1 MENTTSIDIVNLI
14 ENYPI
19 SKINITCKSKLIEK
33 IQSKFTSYDQQL
45 FLSSFYCYLKYD
57 KINDYVIDLDNVW
70 KWLGFSTKGHSKRLI
85 QKFFVIDKDYKCF
98 LAGEGEQDF
107 MTNNDDNEIV
117 SHQNNDYKISL
128 TLEGKRDFMTND
140 DEIVP
145 HPKKESK
152 KIYGGQNKEMIML
165 NVKTFKKFCLKAGTK
180 KANEIHDY
188 FIKLEESLH
197 EVLEEETTDLK
208 TQLLQIEDKNTKEY
222 EVKLEKQRVLDKE
235 KLLLQ
240 QFGSIGPIV
249 YIIRVKTFENNK
261 YIVKI
266 GESRKGITNRYAEHK
281 HKYEECVLL
290 DCFSVNRSSDFESFI
305 HNHENIRL
313 NKITDLKNHE
323 NEMELFLIGKN
334 LTYQMLLN
342 IINNN
347 IKYFNDYNRNLE
359 LENENLK
366 LMIQLKESNNDNIL
380 VAEFIK
386 HVKHVNN
393 LSNKIDSIEIII
405 KEILEKINQSQ
416 VKTMNGFNQEP
427 VNLGPRLQK
436 INPETMELVKYY
448 ESVSDVM
455 KENPNIKRP
464 TLNKAIIENRVYY
477 NYRWLF
483 VERSMDPTIINN
495 ILPTKESIHKEMGY
509 IAKINNE
516 KTEILN
522 VYIDRKTG
530 ASDNGFDSLSALD
543 NPVRS
548 GKLTNGFYYMIYEKC
563 SQELRANFEAEH
575 GGYPQLYRSGIGQYD
590 SNNNLT
596 RIFLCKYYCC
606 NQLSISDKIL
616 SKAIKKK
623 LLLNGFYYKEIGD
636 KINML

>member
-14 ENYPI
+14 ENNPI
-19 SKINITCKSKLIEK
+19 SKFNITCKSKLIEK
-33 IQSKFTSYDQQL
+33 IQSKFTTYEQQL

-85 QKFFVIDKDYKCF
+85 QKFFVIDKDYK
-98 LAGEGEQDF
+98 
-107 MTNNDDNEIV
+107 
-117 SHQNNDYKISL
+117 ISL
-128 TLEGKRDFMTND
+128 SLEGKRDFMTKND
-140 DEIVP
+140 DEIVPNPKKDYKILPLNVQEQDFMTNDEDEIVP

-152 KIYGGQNKEMIML
+152 SSHGGQNKEIIML

-180 KANEIHDY
+180 KADEIHEY

-197 EVLEEETTDLK
+197 EVLEEETTELK
-208 TQLLQIEDKNTKEY
+208 SQLLQIEDKFEN
-222 EVKLEKQRVLDKE
+222 QRELDKE

-240 QFGSIGPIV
+240 KFASIGSIV
-249 YIIRVKTFENNK
+249 YIIRVKTLEHGN

-266 GESRKGITNRYAEHK
+266 GESRIGIKNRYSEHK
-281 HKYEECVLL
+281 TKYEECVLL

-305 HNHENIRL
+305 HNNEKVRL
-313 NKITDLKNHE
+313 NKITDLKNQE

-342 IINNN
+342 IINSN
-347 IKYFNDYNRNLE
+347 IKYFNDYNEYNRNLE
-359 LENENLK
+359 LENEKLK
-366 LMIQLKESNNDNIL
+366 LMIQMNESKSEYVFVSELMKE
-380 VAEFIK
+380 IK
-386 HVKHVNN
+386 Y
-393 LSNKIDSIEIII
+393 LSNKIDSVEKTN

-416 VKTMNGFNQEP
+416 VITTTGFNQEP

-436 INPETMELVKYY
+436 INPETLELVNYY
-448 ESVSDVM
+448 ESVADLM
-455 KENPNIKRP
+455 RENPNIKRP
-464 TLNKAIIENRVYY
+464 TLNKAIVENRVYY

-483 VERSMDPTIINN
+483 VERSMDPNIIHN
-495 ILPTKESIHKEMGY
+495 ISPTKESIHKEMGY
-509 IAKINNE
+509 IAKINQE

-530 ASDNGFDSLSALD
+530 ASDNQFESLSALD

-563 SQELRANFEAEH
+563 SEELRNNFEAEH

-590 SNNNLT
+590 LNNNLT

-636 KINML
+636 KIKML

>member
-33 IQSKFTSYDQQL
+33 IQSKFTTYEQQL

-70 KWLGFSTKGHSKRLI
+70 KWLGFNKKCNAKLTLEKN
-85 QKFFVIDKDYKCF
+85 FVINKDYKI
-98 LAGEGEQDF
+98 LLLNAQEQDF
-107 MTNNDDNEIV
+107 MTNNE
-117 SHQNNDYKISL
+117 
-128 TLEGKRDFMTND
+128 
-140 DEIVP
+140 DEIIP
-145 HPKKESK
+145 HPKKELK
-152 KIYGGQNKEMIML
+152 KSHGGNNKETIMM
-165 NVKTFKKFCLKAGTK
+165 NIMTFKKFCLKAGTK
-180 KANEIHDY
+180 KADEIHDY

-197 EVLEEETTDLK
+197 EILEEETTELK
-208 TQLLQIEDKNTKEY
+208 SQLLQIEDKFEN
-222 EVKLEKQRVLDKE
+222 QRELDKE

-240 QFGSIGPIV
+240 KFASIGSIV
-249 YIIRVKTFENNK
+249 YIIRVKTLEHGN

-266 GESRKGITNRYAEHK
+266 GESRIGIKNRYAEHK
-281 HKYEECVLL
+281 TKYEECVLL

-305 HNHENIRL
+305 HNNENIRL

-334 LTYQMLLN
+334 LTYQMVLN

-347 IKYFNDYNRNLE
+347 IKYFNNYNHNLE

-416 VKTMNGFNQEP
+416 VKTTNGFNQEP
-427 VNLGPRLQK
+427 LNLGPRLQK

-464 TLNKAIIENRVYY
+464 TLNKAIVENRVYY

-483 VERSMDPTIINN
+483 VERSMDPAIIHN

-509 IAKINNE
+509 IAKLNHE

-530 ASDNGFDSLSALD
+530 SSDNGFESLSALD

-563 SQELRANFEAEH
+563 SQELRNNFEAEH
-575 GGYPQLYRSGIGQYD
+575 NGYPQLYRSGIGQYD

-606 NQLSISDKIL
+606 NELSISDKIL
-616 SKAIKKK
+616 SKSIKKN
-623 LLLNGFYYKEIGD
+623 LAYNGHYYKEIGD
-636 KINML
+636 KLKMF

>member
-1 MENTTSIDIVNLI
+1 
-14 ENYPI
+14 
-19 SKINITCKSKLIEK
+19 
-33 IQSKFTSYDQQL
+33 
-45 FLSSFYCYLKYD
+45 
-57 KINDYVIDLDNVW
+57 
-70 KWLGFSTKGHSKRLI
+70 LGFSKKYHAKYLLEKQFI
-85 QKFFVIDKDYKCF
+85 IDKDYKI
-98 LAGEGEQDF
+98 LLPKLRQQDF
-107 MTNNDDNEIV
+107 MTNNDEDE
-117 SHQNNDYKISL
+117 
-128 TLEGKRDFMTND
+128 

-152 KIYGGQNKEMIML
+152 SSHGGHNRETIMM
-165 NVKTFKKFCLKAGTK
+165 NITTFKKFCLKAGTK
-180 KANEIHDY
+180 KADEIHDY

-197 EVLEEETTDLK
+197 EILEEETIELK

-222 EVKLEKQRVLDKE
+222 EVKFKKERELDKE

-240 QFGSIGPIV
+240 KFASIGSIV
-249 YIIRVKTFENNK
+249 YIIRVKTLEHGN

-266 GESRKGITNRYAEHK
+266 GESRIGIKNRYTEHK
-281 HKYEECVLL
+281 SKYEECLLL

-334 LTYQMLLN
+334 LTYQMVLN

-347 IKYFNDYNRNLE
+347 IKYFNDYNEYNRNLE
-359 LENENLK
+359 LENEKLK
-366 LMIQLKESNNDNIL
+366 LIIQLKESNNDSI
-380 VAEFIK
+380 FISELLK
-386 HVKHVNN
+386 EIKF
-393 LSNKIDSIEIII
+393 LSNKIDSVEKTN

-416 VKTMNGFNQEP
+416 VITTTGFNQEP
-427 VNLGPRLQK
+427 LNLGPRVQK
-436 INPETMELVKYY
+436 INPETFELVKYY

-464 TLNKAIIENRVYY
+464 TLNKAIVENRVYY

-483 VERSMDPTIINN
+483 VERSMDPNIIHN
-495 ILPTKESIHKEMGY
+495 ILPTKESIHKDMGY
-509 IAKINNE
+509 IAKLDQN
-516 KTEILN
+516 KTQILN

-530 ASDNGFDSLSALD
+530 ASDNEFESLSALD

-548 GKLTNGFYYMIYEKC
+548 GKLTNGFYYMIYDKC
-563 SQELRANFEAEH
+563 SEELRANFEAQH

-616 SKAIKKK
+616 SKSIKKK
-623 LLLNGFYYKEIGD
+623 LAYNGHYYKEIGD
-636 KINML
+636 KIKML

>member
-1 MENTTSIDIVNLI
+1 MENTTSINIVDLI
-14 ENYPI
+14 ENNPI
-19 SKINITCKSKLIEK
+19 SKININCKSKLIEK
-33 IQSKFTSYDQQL
+33 LQSKFTNYQQQL

-70 KWLGFSTKGHSKRLI
+70 EWLGFSQKVNAKRLI
-85 QKFFVIDKDYKCF
+85 QNQFIINKDYKCLLF
-98 LAGEGEQDF
+98 RKEEQMF
-107 MTNNDDNEIV
+107 ITNND
-117 SHQNNDYKISL
+117 
-128 TLEGKRDFMTND
+128 D

-145 HPKKESK
+145 HPKKELKSSR
-152 KIYGGQNKEMIML
+152 GGHNRETIMM

-180 KANEIHDY
+180 KADEIHDY

-197 EVLEEETTDLK
+197 EVIEEETIELK
-208 TQLLQIEDKNTKEY
+208 SQLLQIEDKFEN
-222 EVKLEKQRVLDKE
+222 QRELDKE

-240 QFGSIGPIV
+240 KFATIGSIV
-249 YIIRVKTFENNK
+249 YIIRVKTLEHGN

-266 GESRKGITNRYAEHK
+266 GESRIGIKNRYSEHK
-281 HKYEECVLL
+281 TKYEECVLL

-305 HNHENIRL
+305 HNHEKIRL
-313 NKITDLKNHE
+313 NKITNLKHHE

-334 LTYQMLLN
+334 LTYQMVLN
-342 IINNN
+342 IINSN
-347 IKYFNDYNRNLE
+347 IKYFNDFNEYNRNLE
-359 LENENLK
+359 LENEKLK
-366 LMIQLKESNNDNIL
+366 LMIQLKESNNDSI
-380 VAEFIK
+380 FISDLMK
-386 HVKHVNN
+386 EIKY
-393 LSNKIDSIEIII
+393 LSNKIDSVEKTN

-416 VKTMNGFNQEP
+416 VITTSGFNQEP

-436 INPETMELVKYY
+436 INPETLELVNYY
-448 ESVSDVM
+448 ESVSDLM
-455 KENPNIKRP
+455 RENPNIKRP
-464 TLNKAIIENRVYY
+464 TLNKAIVENRVYY

-483 VERSMDPTIINN
+483 VERSMDPNIIHN
-495 ILPTKESIHKEMGY
+495 ISPTKESIHKEMGY
-509 IAKINNE
+509 IAKINQE

-563 SQELRANFEAEH
+563 SEELRNNFETEH

-590 SNNNLT
+590 LNNNLT

-606 NQLSISDKIL
+606 NQLSISDKTL
-616 SKAIKKK
+616 MKAIRKN
-623 LLLNGFYYKEIGD
+623 LPYNGHYYKEIGD
-636 KINML
+636 KLKMI

>member
-1 MENTTSIDIVNLI
+1 MENTTSIDIVDLI
-14 ENYPI
+14 ENNPI
-19 SKINITCKSKLIEK
+19 SKFNTTKYQSRLIEK
-33 IQSKFTSYDQQL
+33 LQSKFTNYQQQL

-70 KWLGFSTKGHSKRLI
+70 KWLGFS
-85 QKFFVIDKDYKCF
+85 QKIKAKELLQKNFIIDKGYKHLLYHEVKQMF
-98 LAGEGEQDF
+98 I
-107 MTNNDDNEIV
+107 TNND
-117 SHQNNDYKISL
+117 
-128 TLEGKRDFMTND
+128 D

-145 HPKKESK
+145 HPKKELKSSR
-152 KIYGGQNKEMIML
+152 GGHNKEIIMM
-165 NVKTFKKFCLKAGTK
+165 NITTFKKFCLKAGTK
-180 KANEIHDY
+180 KADEIHDY

-197 EVLEEETTDLK
+197 EILEEESNELKILHEILEEEKTDLK
-208 TQLLQIEDKNTKEY
+208 SQLLQIEDKNTKEY
-222 EVKLEKQRVLDKE
+222 EVKFKKERELDKE

-240 QFGSIGPIV
+240 KFASIGSIV
-249 YIIRVKTFENNK
+249 YIIRVKTLEHGN

-266 GESRKGITNRYAEHK
+266 GESRIGIKNRYSEHK

-334 LTYQMLLN
+334 LTYQMVLN
-342 IINNN
+342 IINSN
-347 IKYFNDYNRNLE
+347 IKYFNDPRILE
-359 LENENLK
+359 LEAKNLS
-366 LMIQLKESNNDNIL
+366 LMIQMNESKSENVFVSELMKE
-380 VAEFIK
+380 IK
-386 HVKHVNN
+386 Y
-393 LSNKIDSIEIII
+393 LSNKIDSVEKMN

-416 VKTMNGFNQEP
+416 VITTTGFNQEP
-427 VNLGPRLQK
+427 LNLGPRLQK

-448 ESVSDVM
+448 ESVSEVM

-464 TLNKAIIENRVYY
+464 TLNKAIVENRVYY

-483 VERSMDPTIINN
+483 VERSMDPTIIHN
-495 ILPTKESIHKEMGY
+495 ISPTKESIHKDMGY
-509 IAKINNE
+509 IAKLDQN
-516 KTEILN
+516 KTQILN

-530 ASDNGFDSLSALD
+530 ASDNGFELLSALD

-548 GKLTNGFYYMIYEKC
+548 GKLTNGFYYIIYEKC
-563 SQELRANFEAEH
+563 SEELRENFEAEH

-590 SNNNLT
+590 LNNNLT

-616 SKAIKKK
+616 SKSIKKK
-623 LLLNGFYYKEIGD
+623 LAYNGHYYKEIGD
-636 KINML
+636 KIKMV

>member
-1 MENTTSIDIVNLI
+1 MENTTSIDIVDLI
-14 ENYPI
+14 ENNPI

-33 IQSKFTSYDQQL
+33 IQSKFTTYEQQL

-70 KWLGFSTKGHSKRLI
+70 KWLGFNKKCNAKLTLEKN
-85 QKFFVIDKDYKCF
+85 FVINKDYKI
-98 LAGEGEQDF
+98 LLLNVQEQDF
-107 MTNNDDNEIV
+107 MTNNE
-117 SHQNNDYKISL
+117 
-128 TLEGKRDFMTND
+128 

-152 KIYGGQNKEMIML
+152 LSHGGHNKEIIML

-180 KANEIHDY
+180 KADEIHDY

-197 EVLEEETTDLK
+197 EVLEEETTELK
-208 TQLLQIEDKNTKEY
+208 SQLLQIEDKFEN
-222 EVKLEKQRVLDKE
+222 QRELDKE

-240 QFGSIGPIV
+240 KFASIGSIV
-249 YIIRVKTFENNK
+249 YIIRVKTLEHGN

-266 GESRKGITNRYAEHK
+266 GESRIGIKNRYAEHK

-305 HNHENIRL
+305 HNHEKIRL
-313 NKITDLKNHE
+313 NKITNLKNHE

-334 LTYQMLLN
+334 LTYQMVLN

-347 IKYFNDYNRNLE
+347 IKYFNDFNEYNRNLE
-359 LENENLK
+359 LENEKLK
-366 LMIQLKESNNDNIL
+366 LIIQLKESNNDSI
-380 VAEFIK
+380 FISDLLK
-386 HVKHVNN
+386 EIKY
-393 LSNKIDSIEIII
+393 LSNKIDCVEKTN

-416 VKTMNGFNQEP
+416 VITTTGFNQEP

-436 INPETMELVKYY
+436 INPETLELVNYY
-448 ESVSDVM
+448 ESVADLM
-455 KENPNIKRP
+455 RENPNIKRP
-464 TLNKAIIENRVYY
+464 TLNKAIVENRVYY

-483 VERSMDPTIINN
+483 VERSMDPNIIHN
-495 ILPTKESIHKEMGY
+495 ISPTKESIHKEMGY
-509 IAKINNE
+509 IAKINQE

-530 ASDNGFDSLSALD
+530 ASDNGFESLSALD

-563 SQELRANFEAEH
+563 SEELRNNFEAEH
-575 GGYPQLYRSGIGQYD
+575 CGYPQLYRSGIGQYD
-590 SNNNLT
+590 TNNKLT
-596 RIFLCKYYCC
+596 HIFLCKYYCC

-616 SKAIKKK
+616 SKSIKKN
-623 LLLNGFYYKEIGD
+623 LAYNGHYYKEIGD
-636 KINML
+636 KLKML

>member
-1 MENTTSIDIVNLI
+1 MENTTSIDIVDLI
-14 ENYPI
+14 ENNPI
-19 SKINITCKSKLIEK
+19 SKFNITCKSKLIEK
-33 IQSKFTSYDQQL
+33 IQSKFTTYEQQL

-70 KWLGFSTKGHSKRLI
+70 KWLGFSKKYHAKYLLEKQFI
-85 QKFFVIDKDYKCF
+85 IDKDYKI
-98 LAGEGEQDF
+98 LLPKLRQQDF
-107 MTNNDDNEIV
+107 MTNNDE
-117 SHQNNDYKISL
+117 
-128 TLEGKRDFMTND
+128 

-152 KIYGGQNKEMIML
+152 SSHGGQNKEIIML

-180 KANEIHDY
+180 KADEIHDY

-197 EVLEEETTDLK
+197 EILEEETTELK
-208 TQLLQIEDKNTKEY
+208 SQLLQIEDKNTKEY
-222 EVKLEKQRVLDKE
+222 EDKFENQRELDKE

-240 QFGSIGPIV
+240 KFASIGSIV
-249 YIIRVKTFENNK
+249 YIIRVKTLEHGN

-266 GESRKGITNRYAEHK
+266 GESRIGIKNRYSEHK

-305 HNHENIRL
+305 HNHEKIRL
-313 NKITDLKNHE
+313 NKITNLKNHE

-334 LTYQMLLN
+334 LTYQMVLN

-347 IKYFNDYNRNLE
+347 IKYFNDYNEYNRNLE
-359 LENENLK
+359 LENEKLK
-366 LMIQLKESNNDNIL
+366 LMIQMNESKSEYVFVSELMKE
-380 VAEFIK
+380 IK
-386 HVKHVNN
+386 Y
-393 LSNKIDSIEIII
+393 LSNKIDSVEKTN

-416 VKTMNGFNQEP
+416 VITTTGFNQEP

-436 INPETMELVKYY
+436 INPETLELVNYY
-448 ESVSDVM
+448 ESVADLM
-455 KENPNIKRP
+455 RENPNIKRP
-464 TLNKAIIENRVYY
+464 TLNKAIVENRVYY

-483 VERSMDPTIINN
+483 VERSMDPNIIHN
-495 ILPTKESIHKEMGY
+495 ISPTKESIHKEMGY
-509 IAKINNE
+509 IAKINQE

-530 ASDNGFDSLSALD
+530 ASDNQFESLSALD

-563 SQELRANFEAEH
+563 SEELRANFEAQH

-590 SNNNLT
+590 LNNNLT

-606 NQLSISDKIL
+606 NELSISDKTLMKSIRKNL
-616 SKAIKKK
+616 PY
-623 LLLNGFYYKEIGD
+623 NGHYYKEIGD
-636 KINML
+636 KLKMI

>member
-1 MENTTSIDIVNLI
+1 MNINKTKYYNKIENTTSIDIVDLI
-14 ENYPI
+14 ENNPI
-19 SKINITCKSKLIEK
+19 SKFNTTKYQSKLIEK
-33 IQSKFTSYDQQL
+33 LQSKFTNYQQQL

-70 KWLGFSTKGHSKRLI
+70 KWLGFSTKGHSKYLLEKQFI
-85 QKFFVIDKDYKCF
+85 VDKDYKI
-98 LAGEGEQDF
+98 LLTKLRKQDF
-107 MTNNDDNEIV
+107 MTNNDE
-117 SHQNNDYKISL
+117 
-128 TLEGKRDFMTND
+128 

-152 KIYGGQNKEMIML
+152 SSHGGNNNEVIMM
-165 NVKTFKKFCLKAGTK
+165 NIKTFKKFCLKARTK
-180 KANEIHDY
+180 KADEIHDY

-197 EVLEEETTDLK
+197 EILEEETIELK
-208 TQLLQIEDKNTKEY
+208 TQLLQIEDKNTKDY
-222 EVKLEKQRVLDKE
+222 EVKFKKERELDKE

-240 QFGSIGPIV
+240 KFASIGSIV
-249 YIIRVKTFENNK
+249 YIIRVKTLEHGN

-266 GESRKGITNRYAEHK
+266 GESRIGIKNRYMEHK

-334 LTYQMLLN
+334 LTYQMVLN
-342 IINNN
+342 IINSN
-347 IKYFNDYNRNLE
+347 IKYFNDPRILE
-359 LENENLK
+359 LEAKNLS
-366 LMIQLKESNNDNIL
+366 LMIQMNESKSENVFVSELMKE
-380 VAEFIK
+380 IK
-386 HVKHVNN
+386 Y
-393 LSNKIDSIEIII
+393 LSNKIDSVEKMN
-405 KEILEKINQSQ
+405 KEILEKVNQSQ
-416 VKTMNGFNQEP
+416 AKTTNGFNQEP

-436 INPETMELVKYY
+436 INPETFEFVKYY

-464 TLNKAIIENRVYY
+464 TLNKAIVENRVYY

-483 VERSMDPTIINN
+483 VERSMDPTIIHN

-509 IAKINNE
+509 IAKINQE

-530 ASDNGFDSLSALD
+530 ASDNGFDH
-543 NPVRS
+543 PFF
-548 GKLTNGFYYMIYEKC
+548 FYYV
-563 SQELRANFEAEH
+563 EAKVRT
-575 GGYPQLYRSGIGQYD
+575 PKMTTSRL
-590 SNNNLT
+590 
-596 RIFLCKYYCC
+596 
-606 NQLSISDKIL
+606 
-616 SKAIKKK
+616 
-623 LLLNGFYYKEIGD
+623 FYNKSFYGRFGV
-636 KINML
+636 

>member
-1 MENTTSIDIVNLI
+1 MENTTSIDIVDLI
-14 ENYPI
+14 ENNPI
-19 SKINITCKSKLIEK
+19 SKFNTTKYQSRLIEK
-33 IQSKFTSYDQQL
+33 LQSKFTNYQQQL

-70 KWLGFSTKGHSKRLI
+70 KWLGFS
-85 QKFFVIDKDYKCF
+85 QKIKAKELLQKNFIIDKGYKCLLYHEVKQMF
-98 LAGEGEQDF
+98 I
-107 MTNNDDNEIV
+107 TNNDE
-117 SHQNNDYKISL
+117 
-128 TLEGKRDFMTND
+128 

-145 HPKKESK
+145 HPKKELKSSR
-152 KIYGGQNKEMIML
+152 GGHNKEIIMM
-165 NVKTFKKFCLKAGTK
+165 NITTFKKFCLKAGTK
-180 KANEIHDY
+180 KADEIHDY

-197 EVLEEETTDLK
+197 EILEEESNELKILHEILEEEKTDLK
-208 TQLLQIEDKNTKEY
+208 SQLLQIEDKNTKEY
-222 EVKLEKQRVLDKE
+222 EVKFKKERELDKE

-240 QFGSIGPIV
+240 KFASIGSIV
-249 YIIRVKTFENNK
+249 YIIRVKTLEHGN

-266 GESRKGITNRYAEHK
+266 GESRIGIKNRYSEHK

-334 LTYQMLLN
+334 LTYQMVLN
-342 IINNN
+342 IINSN
-347 IKYFNDYNRNLE
+347 IKYFNDFNEYNRNLE
-359 LENENLK
+359 LENEKLK
-366 LMIQLKESNNDNIL
+366 LMIQLKESNNDSI
-380 VAEFIK
+380 FISELMK
-386 HVKHVNN
+386 EIKF
-393 LSNKIDSIEIII
+393 LSNKIDSVEKMN

-416 VKTMNGFNQEP
+416 VITTTGFNQEP
-427 VNLGPRLQK
+427 LNLGPRLQK

-448 ESVSDVM
+448 ESVSEVM

-464 TLNKAIIENRVYY
+464 TLNKAIVENRVYY

-483 VERSMDPTIINN
+483 VERSMDPTIIHN
-495 ILPTKESIHKEMGY
+495 ISPTKESIHKDMGY
-509 IAKINNE
+509 IAKLDQN
-516 KTEILN
+516 KTQILN

-530 ASDNGFDSLSALD
+530 ASDNGFELLSALD

-548 GKLTNGFYYMIYEKC
+548 GKLTNGFYYIIYEKC
-563 SQELRANFEAEH
+563 SEELRENFEAEH

-590 SNNNLT
+590 LNNNLT

-616 SKAIKKK
+616 SKSIKKK
-623 LLLNGFYYKEIGD
+623 LAYNGHYYKEIGD
-636 KINML
+636 KIKMV

>member
-1 MENTTSIDIVNLI
+1 MENTTSIDIVDLI
-14 ENYPI
+14 ENNPI

-33 IQSKFTSYDQQL
+33 IQSKFTTYEQQL

-57 KINDYVIDLDNVW
+57 KLNDYVIDLDNVW
-70 KWLGFSTKGHSKRLI
+70 KWLGFSTKGHSKYLLEKQFI
-85 QKFFVIDKDYKCF
+85 VDKDYKI
-98 LAGEGEQDF
+98 LLTKLRKQDF
-107 MTNNDDNEIV
+107 MTNNDE
-117 SHQNNDYKISL
+117 
-128 TLEGKRDFMTND
+128 

-152 KIYGGQNKEMIML
+152 SSHGGQNKEIIML

-180 KANEIHDY
+180 KADEIHDY

-197 EVLEEETTDLK
+197 EILEEETTELK
-208 TQLLQIEDKNTKEY
+208 SQLLQIEDKNTKEY
-222 EVKLEKQRVLDKE
+222 EVKFKKERELDKE

-240 QFGSIGPIV
+240 KFASIGSIV
-249 YIIRVKTFENNK
+249 YIIRVKTLENNK

-266 GESRKGITNRYAEHK
+266 GESRIGIKNRYAEHK

-334 LTYQMLLN
+334 LTYQMVLN
-342 IINNN
+342 IINSN
-347 IKYFNDYNRNLE
+347 IKYFNDPRILE
-359 LENENLK
+359 LEAKNLS
-366 LMIQLKESNNDNIL
+366 LMIQMNESKSENVFISELMKE
-380 VAEFIK
+380 IK
-386 HVKHVNN
+386 Y
-393 LSNKIDSIEIII
+393 LSNKIDSVEKTN

-416 VKTMNGFNQEP
+416 VITTIGFNQEP
-427 VNLGPRLQK
+427 LNLGPRLQK
-436 INPETMELVKYY
+436 INPETFELVKYY
-448 ESVSDVM
+448 ETVSDVM

-464 TLNKAIIENRVYY
+464 TLNKAIVENRVYY

-483 VERSMDPTIINN
+483 VERSMDPTIIHE
-495 ILPTKESIHKEMGY
+495 ISPTKESIHKEMGY
-509 IAKINNE
+509 IAKLDQE

-530 ASDNGFDSLSALD
+530 ASDNEFESLSGLD

-563 SQELRANFEAEH
+563 SEELRVNFEAQH

-590 SNNNLT
+590 LDNNLT

-606 NQLSISDKIL
+606 NELSISDKIL
-616 SKAIKKK
+616 SKSIKKN
-623 LLLNGFYYKEIGD
+623 LAYNGHYYKEIGD
-636 KINML
+636 KLKMF

>member
-1 MENTTSIDIVNLI
+1 MIYHLLSW
-14 ENYPI
+14 
-19 SKINITCKSKLIEK
+19 KIKDFPTE
-33 IQSKFTSYDQQL
+33 QQL

-70 KWLGFSTKGHSKRLI
+70 KWLGFSNKAHSKYLLEKQFI
-85 QKFFVIDKDYKCF
+85 VDKDYKC
-98 LAGEGEQDF
+98 LLTKLREQMF
-107 MTNNDDNEIV
+107 ITNNDN
-117 SHQNNDYKISL
+117 Y
-128 TLEGKRDFMTND
+128 
-140 DEIVP
+140 EIVP
-145 HPKKESK
+145 HPKKELKSSR
-152 KIYGGQNKEMIML
+152 GGHNRETIMM

-180 KANEIHDY
+180 KADEIHDY

-197 EVLEEETTDLK
+197 EILEEESNELK
-208 TQLLQIEDKNTKEY
+208 LLHGILQEETIELKSQLLQIEDKFEN
-222 EVKLEKQRVLDKE
+222 QRELDKE

-240 QFGSIGPIV
+240 KFASISSIV
-249 YIIRVKTFENNK
+249 YIIRVKTLEHGN

-266 GESRKGITNRYAEHK
+266 GESRIGIKNRYSEHK
-281 HKYEECVLL
+281 TKYEECVLL

-305 HNHENIRL
+305 HNNENIRL
-313 NKITDLKNHE
+313 NKITNLKNHE

-334 LTYQMLLN
+334 LTYQMVLN

-347 IKYFNDYNRNLE
+347 IKYFNDYNEYNRNLE
-359 LENENLK
+359 LENEKLK
-366 LMIQLKESNNDNIL
+366 LMIQMNESKSEYVFVSELMKE
-380 VAEFIK
+380 IK
-386 HVKHVNN
+386 Y
-393 LSNKIDSIEIII
+393 LSNKIDSVEKTN

-416 VKTMNGFNQEP
+416 VITTTGFNQEP

-436 INPETMELVKYY
+436 INPETLELVNYY
-448 ESVSDVM
+448 ESVADLM
-455 KENPNIKRP
+455 RENPNIKRP
-464 TLNKAIIENRVYY
+464 TLNKAIVENRVYY

-483 VERSMDPTIINN
+483 VERSMDPNIIHN
-495 ILPTKESIHKEMGY
+495 ISPTKESIHKDMGY
-509 IAKINNE
+509 IAKINQE

-530 ASDNGFDSLSALD
+530 ASDNGFESLSALD

-548 GKLTNGFYYMIYEKC
+548 GKLTNGFYYIIYEKC
-563 SQELRANFEAEH
+563 SEELRNNFEAEH

-616 SKAIKKK
+616 SKSIKKK
-623 LLLNGFYYKEIGD
+623 LAYNGHYYKEIGD
-636 KINML
+636 KIKML

>member
-1 MENTTSIDIVNLI
+1 MENTTSIDIVGLI
-14 ENYPI
+14 ENNPI
-19 SKINITCKSKLIEK
+19 SKFNTTKYQSRLIEK
-33 IQSKFTSYDQQL
+33 LQSKFTNYQQQL

-70 KWLGFSTKGHSKRLI
+70 KWLGFSTKGHSKYLLEKQFI
-85 QKFFVIDKDYKCF
+85 VDKDYKI
-98 LAGEGEQDF
+98 LLTKLRKQDF
-107 MTNNDDNEIV
+107 MTNNDE
-117 SHQNNDYKISL
+117 
-128 TLEGKRDFMTND
+128 

-152 KIYGGQNKEMIML
+152 SSHGGNNNEVIMM
-165 NVKTFKKFCLKAGTK
+165 NIKTFKKFCLKARTK
-180 KANEIHDY
+180 KADEIHDY

-197 EVLEEETTDLK
+197 EILEEETIELK
-208 TQLLQIEDKNTKEY
+208 TQLLQIEDKNTKDY
-222 EVKLEKQRVLDKE
+222 EVKFKKERELDKE

-240 QFGSIGPIV
+240 KFASIGSIV
-249 YIIRVKTFENNK
+249 YIIRVKTLEHGN

-266 GESRKGITNRYAEHK
+266 GESRIGIKNRYSEHK

-342 IINNN
+342 IINSN
-347 IKYFNDYNRNLE
+347 IKYFNDPRILE
-359 LENENLK
+359 LEAKNLS
-366 LMIQLKESNNDNIL
+366 LMIQMNESKSENVFVSELLKE
-380 VAEFIK
+380 IK
-386 HVKHVNN
+386 Y
-393 LSNKIDSIEIII
+393 LSNKIDSVEKMN

-416 VKTMNGFNQEP
+416 VKTPNGFNQEP

-464 TLNKAIIENRVYY
+464 TLNKAIVENRVYY

-483 VERSMDPTIINN
+483 VERSMDPTIIHE
-495 ILPTKESIHKEMGY
+495 ISPTKESIHKEMGY
-509 IAKINNE
+509 IAKLDQN
-516 KTEILN
+516 KTQILN

-530 ASDNGFDSLSALD
+530 ASDNGFESLSALD

-548 GKLTNGFYYMIYEKC
+548 GKLTNGFYYIIYDKC
-563 SQELRANFEAEH
+563 SEELRANFEAQH

-616 SKAIKKK
+616 SKSIKKN
-623 LLLNGFYYKEIGD
+623 LAYNGFYYKELGD
-636 KINML
+636 KIKMF

>member
-14 ENYPI
+14 ENNPI
-19 SKINITCKSKLIEK
+19 SKFNITCKSKLIEK
-33 IQSKFTSYDQQL
+33 IQSKFTTYEQQL

-85 QKFFVIDKDYKCF
+85 QKFFVIDKDYK
-98 LAGEGEQDF
+98 
-107 MTNNDDNEIV
+107 
-117 SHQNNDYKISL
+117 ISL
-128 TLEGKRDFMTND
+128 SLEGKRDFMTKND
-140 DEIVP
+140 DEIVPNPKKDYKILPLNVQEQDFMTNDEDEIVP

-152 KIYGGQNKEMIML
+152 SSHGGQNKEIIML

-180 KANEIHDY
+180 KADEIHEY

-197 EVLEEETTDLK
+197 EVLEEETTELK
-208 TQLLQIEDKNTKEY
+208 SQLLQIEDKFEN
-222 EVKLEKQRVLDKE
+222 QRELDKE

-240 QFGSIGPIV
+240 KFASIGSIV
-249 YIIRVKTFENNK
+249 YIIRVKTLEHGN

-266 GESRKGITNRYAEHK
+266 GESRIGIKNRYSEHK
-281 HKYEECVLL
+281 TKYEECVLL

-305 HNHENIRL
+305 HNNEKVRL

-342 IINNN
+342 IINSN
-347 IKYFNDYNRNLE
+347 IKYFNDYNEYNRNLE
-359 LENENLK
+359 LENEKLK
-366 LMIQLKESNNDNIL
+366 LMIQMNESKSEYVFVSELMKE
-380 VAEFIK
+380 IK
-386 HVKHVNN
+386 Y
-393 LSNKIDSIEIII
+393 LSNKIDSVEKTN

-416 VKTMNGFNQEP
+416 VITTTGFNQEP

-436 INPETMELVKYY
+436 INPETLELVNYY
-448 ESVSDVM
+448 ESVADLM
-455 KENPNIKRP
+455 RENPNIKRP
-464 TLNKAIIENRVYY
+464 TLNKAIVENRVYY

-483 VERSMDPTIINN
+483 VERSMDPNIIHN
-495 ILPTKESIHKEMGY
+495 ISPTKESIHKEMGY
-509 IAKINNE
+509 IAKINQE

-530 ASDNGFDSLSALD
+530 ASDNQFESLSALD

-563 SQELRANFEAEH
+563 SEELRNNFEAEH

-590 SNNNLT
+590 LNNNLT

-616 SKAIKKK
+616 SKSIKKN
-623 LLLNGFYYKEIGD
+623 LAYNGFYYKEIGD
-636 KINML
+636 KIKMF

>member
-1 MENTTSIDIVNLI
+1 MSW
-14 ENYPI
+14 
-19 SKINITCKSKLIEK
+19 KIFDFPTE
-33 IQSKFTSYDQQL
+33 QQL

-70 KWLGFSTKGHSKRLI
+70 KWLGFNKKCNAKLTLEKN
-85 QKFFVIDKDYKCF
+85 FVINKDYKI
-98 LAGEGEQDF
+98 LLLNVQEQDF
-107 MTNNDDNEIV
+107 MTNNE
-117 SHQNNDYKISL
+117 
-128 TLEGKRDFMTND
+128 

-152 KIYGGQNKEMIML
+152 LSHGGHNKETIMM

-180 KANEIHDY
+180 KADEIHDY

-197 EVLEEETTDLK
+197 EVLEEETTELK
-208 TQLLQIEDKNTKEY
+208 SQLLHI
-222 EVKLEKQRVLDKE
+222 EVKFENQRELDKE

-240 QFGSIGPIV
+240 KFASIGSIV
-249 YIIRVKTFENNK
+249 YIIRVKTLEHGN

-266 GESRKGITNRYAEHK
+266 GESRIGIKNRYAEHK
-281 HKYEECVLL
+281 TKYEECVLL

-305 HNHENIRL
+305 HNNENIRL

-334 LTYQMLLN
+334 LTYQMVLN
-342 IINNN
+342 IINSN
-347 IKYFNDYNRNLE
+347 IKYFNDFNEYNRNLE

-366 LMIQLKESNNDNIL
+366 LMIQLKESNNDSIL

-386 HVKHVNN
+386 HVKHVSQ

-416 VKTMNGFNQEP
+416 VKTTNGFNQEP
-427 VNLGPRLQK
+427 LNLGPRLQK
-436 INPETMELVKYY
+436 INPETMELIKYY
-448 ESVSDVM
+448 ESVSEVM

-464 TLNKAIIENRVYY
+464 TLNKAIVENRVYY

-483 VERSMDPTIINN
+483 VERSMDPTIIHN
-495 ILPTKESIHKEMGY
+495 ILPTKESIHKDMGY
-509 IAKINNE
+509 IAKLNHE

-530 ASDNGFDSLSALD
+530 ASDNGFESLSALD

-563 SQELRANFEAEH
+563 SQELRSNFEAQH
-575 GGYPQLYRSGIGQYD
+575 GGYPKLYRSGIGQYD
-590 SNNNLT
+590 TNNNLT
-596 RIFLCKYYCC
+596 EIFLCKYFCC
-606 NQLSISDKIL
+606 NILAISDKIL
-616 SKAIKKK
+616 SKSIKKK
-623 LLLNGFYYKEIGD
+623 LAYNGHYYKEIGD
-636 KINML
+636 KIKML

>member
-1 MENTTSIDIVNLI
+1 MENTTSIDIVDLI
-14 ENYPI
+14 ENNPI

-33 IQSKFTSYDQQL
+33 IQFKFTTYEQQL

-70 KWLGFSTKGHSKRLI
+70 KWLGFSKKYHAKYLLEKQFI
-85 QKFFVIDKDYKCF
+85 IDKDYKI
-98 LAGEGEQDF
+98 LLPKLRQQDF
-107 MTNNDDNEIV
+107 MTNNDEDE
-117 SHQNNDYKISL
+117 
-128 TLEGKRDFMTND
+128 

-152 KIYGGQNKEMIML
+152 SSHGGHNRETIMM
-165 NVKTFKKFCLKAGTK
+165 NITTFKKFCLKAGTK
-180 KANEIHDY
+180 KADEIHDY

-197 EVLEEETTDLK
+197 EILEEETIELK

-222 EVKLEKQRVLDKE
+222 EVKFKKERELDKE

-240 QFGSIGPIV
+240 KFASIGSIV
-249 YIIRVKTFENNK
+249 YIIRVKTLEHGN

-266 GESRKGITNRYAEHK
+266 GESRIGIKNRYTEHK
-281 HKYEECVLL
+281 SKYEECLLL

-334 LTYQMLLN
+334 LTYQMVLN

-347 IKYFNDYNRNLE
+347 IKYFNDYNEYNRNLE
-359 LENENLK
+359 LENEKLK
-366 LMIQLKESNNDNIL
+366 LIIQLKESNNDSI
-380 VAEFIK
+380 FISELMK
-386 HVKHVNN
+386 EIKY
-393 LSNKIDSIEIII
+393 LSNKIDSVEKMN
-405 KEILEKINQSQ
+405 KEILEKVNQSQ
-416 VKTMNGFNQEP
+416 VITTIGFNQEP
-427 VNLGPRLQK
+427 LNLGPRVQK

-464 TLNKAIIENRVYY
+464 TLNKAIVENRVYY

-483 VERSMDPTIINN
+483 VERSMDPTIIHN
-495 ILPTKESIHKEMGY
+495 ILPTKESIHKDMGY
-509 IAKINNE
+509 IAKINQE
-516 KTEILN
+516 KTIILN

-530 ASDNGFDSLSALD
+530 ASDNEFESLSALD

-548 GKLTNGFYYMIYEKC
+548 GKLTNGFYYMIYDKC
-563 SQELRANFEAEH
+563 SEELRANFEAQH

-616 SKAIKKK
+616 SKSIKKN
-623 LLLNGFYYKEIGD
+623 LAYNGFYYKEIGD
-636 KINML
+636 KIKML

>member
-1 MENTTSIDIVNLI
+1 MENTTSIDIVGLI
-14 ENYPI
+14 ENNPI
-19 SKINITCKSKLIEK
+19 SKLNITCKSKLIEK
-33 IQSKFTSYDQQL
+33 IQSKFTSYEQQL

-57 KINDYVIDLDNVW
+57 KLNDYVIDLDDIW
-70 KWLGFSTKGHSKRLI
+70 KWLGFSQKVNAKRLI
-85 QKFFVIDKDYKCF
+85 QNQFIVDKDYKILLF
-98 LAGEGEQDF
+98 RKEEQ
-107 MTNNDDNEIV
+107 
-117 SHQNNDYKISL
+117 
-128 TLEGKRDFMTND
+128 DFMTND

-152 KIYGGQNKEMIML
+152 LSHGGHNKETIMM

-180 KANEIHDY
+180 KADEIHDY

-197 EVLEEETTDLK
+197 EVLEEETTELK
-208 TQLLQIEDKNTKEY
+208 SQLLQIE
-222 EVKLEKQRVLDKE
+222 VKFENQRELDKE

-240 QFGSIGPIV
+240 KFASIGSIV
-249 YIIRVKTFENNK
+249 YIIRVKTLEHGN

-266 GESRKGITNRYAEHK
+266 GESRIGIKNRYAEHK
-281 HKYEECVLL
+281 TKYEECVLL

-305 HNHENIRL
+305 HNHEKIRL
-313 NKITDLKNHE
+313 NKITNLKNHE

-334 LTYQMLLN
+334 LTYQMVLN
-342 IINNN
+342 IINSN
-347 IKYFNDYNRNLE
+347 IKYFNDFNEYNRNLE

-366 LMIQLKESNNDNIL
+366 LMIQLKESNNDSIL

-386 HVKHVNN
+386 HVKHVSQ

-416 VKTMNGFNQEP
+416 VKTTNGFNQEP
-427 VNLGPRLQK
+427 LNLGPRLQK
-436 INPETMELVKYY
+436 INPETFELVKYY

-464 TLNKAIIENRVYY
+464 TLNKAIVENRVYY

-483 VERSMDPTIINN
+483 VERSMDPNIIHN
-495 ILPTKESIHKEMGY
+495 ISPTKESIHKEMGY
-509 IAKINNE
+509 IAKINHE

-530 ASDNGFDSLSALD
+530 SSDNGFESLSALD

-563 SQELRANFEAEH
+563 SQELRNNFEAEH
-575 GGYPQLYRSGIGQYD
+575 NGYPQLYKSGIGQYD
-590 SNNNLT
+590 LDNNLT
-596 RIFLCKYYCC
+596 RIFLCKYFCC

-616 SKAIKKK
+616 SKSIKKN
-623 LLLNGFYYKEIGD
+623 LAYNGHYYKEIGD
-636 KINML
+636 KLKMF

>member
-70 KWLGFSTKGHSKRLI
+70 KWLGFNKKCNAKLTLEKN
-85 QKFFVIDKDYKCF
+85 FVINKDYKI
-98 LAGEGEQDF
+98 LLLSVQEQDF
-107 MTNNDDNEIV
+107 MTNNE
-117 SHQNNDYKISL
+117 
-128 TLEGKRDFMTND
+128 
-140 DEIVP
+140 DEIIP
-145 HPKKESK
+145 HPKKELK
-152 KIYGGQNKEMIML
+152 KSHGGNNKETIMM
-165 NVKTFKKFCLKAGTK
+165 NIMTFKKFCLKAGTK
-180 KANEIHDY
+180 KADEIHDY

-197 EVLEEETTDLK
+197 EILEEETTELK
-208 TQLLQIEDKNTKEY
+208 SQLLQIEDKFEN
-222 EVKLEKQRVLDKE
+222 QRELDKE

-240 QFGSIGPIV
+240 KFASIGSIV
-249 YIIRVKTFENNK
+249 YIIRVKTLEHGN

-266 GESRKGITNRYAEHK
+266 GESRIGIKNRYAEHK
-281 HKYEECVLL
+281 TKYEECVLL

-305 HNHENIRL
+305 HNNENIRL

-334 LTYQMLLN
+334 LTYQMVLN

-347 IKYFNDYNRNLE
+347 IKYFNNYNHNLE

-386 HVKHVNN
+386 HVKHINN

-416 VKTMNGFNQEP
+416 VKTTNGFNQEP
-427 VNLGPRLQK
+427 LNLGPRLQK
-436 INPETMELVKYY
+436 INPETMEFVKYY

-464 TLNKAIIENRVYY
+464 TLNKAIVENRVYY

-483 VERSMDPTIINN
+483 VERSMDPAIIHN

-509 IAKINNE
+509 IAKLDQE
-516 KTEILN
+516 KTIILN

-530 ASDNGFDSLSALD
+530 ASDNGFESLSALD

-548 GKLTNGFYYMIYEKC
+548 GKFTNGFYYMIYEKC
-563 SQELRANFEAEH
+563 SEELRANFEAQH

-596 RIFLCKYYCC
+596 HIFLCKYYCC
-606 NQLSISDKIL
+606 NQLSISDKCL
-616 SKAIKKK
+616 MKAIRKK
-623 LLLNGFYYKEIGD
+623 LLYNGFYYKEIGD
-636 KINML
+636 KIKMF

>member
-1 MENTTSIDIVNLI
+1 MENTTSIDIVGLI
-14 ENYPI
+14 ENNPI
-19 SKINITCKSKLIEK
+19 SKFNITCKSKLIEK
-33 IQSKFTSYDQQL
+33 IQSKFTTYEQQL

-70 KWLGFSTKGHSKRLI
+70 KWLGFSTKGHSKYLLEKQFI
-85 QKFFVIDKDYKCF
+85 VDKDYKI
-98 LAGEGEQDF
+98 LLTKLRKQDF
-107 MTNNDDNEIV
+107 MTNNDE
-117 SHQNNDYKISL
+117 
-128 TLEGKRDFMTND
+128 

-152 KIYGGQNKEMIML
+152 SSHGGNNNEVIMM
-165 NVKTFKKFCLKAGTK
+165 NIKTFKKFCLKARTK
-180 KANEIHDY
+180 KADEIHDY

-197 EVLEEETTDLK
+197 EILEEETIELK
-208 TQLLQIEDKNTKEY
+208 TQLLQIEDKNTKDY
-222 EVKLEKQRVLDKE
+222 EVKFKKERELDKE

-240 QFGSIGPIV
+240 KFASIGSIV
-249 YIIRVKTFENNK
+249 YIIRVKTLEHGN

-266 GESRKGITNRYAEHK
+266 GESRIGIKNRYAEHK

-334 LTYQMLLN
+334 LTYQMVLN
-342 IINNN
+342 IINSN
-347 IKYFNDYNRNLE
+347 IKYFNDPRILE
-359 LENENLK
+359 LEAKNLS
-366 LMIQLKESNNDNIL
+366 LMIQMNESKSENVFVSELLKE
-380 VAEFIK
+380 IK
-386 HVKHVNN
+386 Y
-393 LSNKIDSIEIII
+393 LSNKIDSVEKMN

-416 VKTMNGFNQEP
+416 VKTPNGFNQEP
-427 VNLGPRLQK
+427 LNLGPRLQK
-436 INPETMELVKYY
+436 INPETFELVKYY

-464 TLNKAIIENRVYY
+464 TLNKAIVENRVYY

-483 VERSMDPTIINN
+483 VERSMDPTIIHE
-495 ILPTKESIHKEMGY
+495 ISPTKESIHKEMGY
-509 IAKINNE
+509 IAKLDQN
-516 KTEILN
+516 KTQILN

-530 ASDNGFDSLSALD
+530 ASDNGFESLSALD

-548 GKLTNGFYYMIYEKC
+548 GKLTNGFYYIIYDKC
-563 SQELRANFEAEH
+563 SEELRANFEAQH

-616 SKAIKKK
+616 SKSIKKN
-623 LLLNGFYYKEIGD
+623 LAYNGFYYKELGD
-636 KINML
+636 KIKMF